1 MKQSEIVEL
10 AANTMRAIIRMSRNP
25 LVSRRGNL
33 MVKDFLE
40 KVAEKP
46 AEKKPKEKLD
56 S

>member
-1 MKQSEIVEL
+1 MKQNEIIEL
-10 AANTMRAIIRMSRNP
+10 ATNTMRAIIRMSRNP

-46 AEKKPKEKLD
+46 KAKKSVD
-56 S
+56 SVD